1 MAEYTFLL
9 QIGLIL
15 TIGVIGSN
23 VLKRV
28 NFPEILGFLL
38 VGVFLN
44 LFFVLSGHDVEFSE
58 LLDIVVAVTLGFIGF
73 NLGSEI
79 DWDTIRNLSAKIVII
94 LLFESLLTFVAVTLI
109 VYALSFPLHIA
120 IIFGALA
127 SATAPAG
134 TAAIFWENHCIG
146 PLTTATMFILALDD
160 IIAIILTDLAMDYST
175 IYYSGHTINFSEL
188 FFPIIFDL
196 TASFLLGFTAGILIV
211 YALNRV
217 EDHGRYVSLV
227 VGAIFIC
234 IGTASILHI
243 SYILPTMI
251 FGITVS
257 SLCKKPDI
265 DYPTKKALQEVLGLT
280 SPKIMEII
288 YDKKQNG
295 EFKDE
300 PHQIFHEVF
309 RLSTPIIALF
319 FILIGISLDLTSLF
333 DIGLIGMIYMLTRTI
348 AKSGGAYLGGFVA
361 NAQPVVQKYLGF
373 CLLSQAG
380 VALGLAVIISEHLAQ
395 FGTEAGMLGIFI
407 LNTITA
413 STIIFQIFGP
423 IAIKWAIDQ
432 SGESNGPYCE

>member
-1 MAEYTFLL
+1 MPEYEFLL

-15 TIGVIGSN
+15 TVGVVGSN
-23 VLKRV
+23 ILKKIK
-28 NFPEILGFLL
+28 FPEILGFLL

-44 LFFVLSGHDVEFSE
+44 LFFLISGHEINLTE

-79 DWDTIRNLSAKIVII
+79 DWNTIRNLSAKIIII
-94 LLFESLLTFVAVTLI
+94 LLFESLLTFIAVTVVI
-109 VYALSFPLHIA
+109 YALSFPLHVA
-120 IIFGALA
+120 LVFGALA

-134 TAAIFWENHCIG
+134 TAAIFWENHSIG

-160 IIAIILTDLAMDYST
+160 IVAIILTDLAMDYST
-175 IYYSGHTINFSEL
+175 IVYSGHELNLSEL
-188 FFPIIFDL
+188 FLPIVFDIS
-196 TASFLLGFTAGILIV
+196 ASFFLGFTSGLIIV

-227 VGAIFIC
+227 VGSIFIC
-234 IGTASILHI
+234 IGAASILNI
-243 SYILPTMI
+243 SYILPTMV

-257 SLCKKPDI
+257 SLCKKPEI
-265 DYPTKKALQEVLGLT
+265 DYPTKKALQETLGLS

-288 YDKKQNG
+288 YNKRKNG
-295 EFKDE
+295 ELKTE

-319 FILIGISLDLTSLF
+319 FILIGITLNLTSIF
-333 DIGLIGMIYMLTRTI
+333 DIGLIGVIYMLTRTL
-348 AKSGGAYLGGFVA
+348 AKSGGAYLGGIVA
-361 NAQPVVQKYLGF
+361 KAQPVVQKYLGL

-380 VALGLAVIISEHLAQ
+380 VALGLAVIISEHFAQ
-395 FGTEAGMLGIFI
+395 FGTEAGVLGIFI

-423 IAIKWAIDQ
+423 VAIKWAIDK
-432 SGESNGPYCE
+432 SGEGNGQSS

>member
-1 MAEYTFLL
+1 MPEYEFLL

-23 VLKRV
+23 VLKKLK
-28 NFPEILGFLL
+28 FPEILGFLL

-44 LFFVLSGHDVEFSE
+44 LFFLISGYDVNFTEI
-58 LLDIVVAVTLGFIGF
+58 LDIVVAVTLGFIGF

-79 DWDTIRNLSAKIVII
+79 DWNMIRNLSAKIMII
-94 LLFESLLTFVAVTLI
+94 LLFESLLTFFAVTVI
-109 VYALSFPLHIA
+109 VYALSFPLHVA
-120 IIFGALA
+120 LVFGALA

-160 IIAIILTDLAMDYST
+160 VVAIILTDLAMDYST
-175 IYYSGHTINFSEL
+175 MVYSDHAFNLIEL
-188 FFPIIFDL
+188 FFPIVFDL
-196 TASFLLGFTAGILIV
+196 SASFMLGFTAGLLIV

-227 VGAIFIC
+227 VGSIFIC
-234 IGTASILHI
+234 IGVASILNI
-243 SYILPTMI
+243 SYILPTMV

-257 SLCKKPDI
+257 SLCRKPEI
-265 DYPTKKALQEVLGLT
+265 DYPTKKALQEVLSLS
-280 SPKIMEII
+280 SPKITELI
-288 YDKKQNG
+288 YDKKNNG
-295 EFKDE
+295 DFKDE

-309 RLSTPIIALF
+309 RISTPILALF

-333 DIGLIGMIYMLTRTI
+333 DIGLIGVIYILTRTL
-348 AKSGGAYLGGFVA
+348 AKSGGAYFGGMVA
-361 NAQPVVQKYLGF
+361 QAQPVVQKYLGL

-380 VALGLAVIISEHLAQ
+380 VALGLAVIISEHFAQ
-395 FGTEAGMLGIFI
+395 FGTEAGLLGFFI

-423 IAIKWAIDQ
+423 IAIKWAIDK
-432 SGESNGPYCE
+432 SGEGNGQSC

>member
-1 MAEYTFLL
+1 MPEYEFLL

-23 VLKRV
+23 VLKKV

-44 LFFVLSGHDVEFSE
+44 LFFIISGHEINLTE

-79 DWDTIRNLSAKIVII
+79 DWNTIKNLSTNIIII
-94 LLFESLLTFVAVTLI
+94 LLFESLLTFIAVTVV
-109 VYALSFPLHIA
+109 VYALSFPLHVA
-120 IIFGALA
+120 LVFGALA

-160 IIAIILTDLAMDYST
+160 IVAIILTDLAMDYST
-175 IYYSGHTINFSEL
+175 IVYSGHALNLTEL
-188 FFPIIFDL
+188 LLPIVFDL
-196 TASFLLGFTAGILIV
+196 SASFMLGITAGLLIV

-227 VGAIFIC
+227 VGSILMC
-234 IGTASILHI
+234 IGVASILNI

-265 DYPTKKALQEVLGLT
+265 DYPTKKALREVLGLS
-280 SPKIMEII
+280 SPKLMEII
-288 YDKKQNG
+288 YNKKKNRK
-295 EFKDE
+295 FKTE

-309 RLSTPIIALF
+309 RISTPIIALF

-333 DIGLIGMIYMLTRTI
+333 DIGLIGIVYMLTRTL
-348 AKSGGAYLGGFVA
+348 AKSGGAYFGGIVA
-361 NAQPVVQKYLGF
+361 KAQPVVQKYLGL

-380 VALGLAVIISEHLAQ
+380 VALGLAVIISEHFAQ
-395 FGTEAGMLGIFI
+395 FGTEAGTLGIFI

-423 IAIKWAIDQ
+423 VAIKWAIDK
-432 SGESNGPYCE
+432 SGEGNGQSC

>member
-1 MAEYTFLL
+1 MAEYEFLL

-23 VLKRV
+23 FLKKL

-38 VGVFLN
+38 VGVLLN
-44 LFFVLSGHDVEFSE
+44 LFFLVTENKVNFAD

-79 DWDTIRNLSAKIVII
+79 DWNTIKNLSTKIVVI
-94 LLFESLLTFVAVTLI
+94 LLFESLLTFIAVTI
-109 VYALSFPLHIA
+109 VVYALDFPFHVALV
-120 IIFGALA
+120 FGALA

-160 IIAIILTDLAMDYST
+160 IVAIILTDLAMDYTS
-175 IYYSGHTINFSEL
+175 IVYSGHKVNLPEL
-188 FFPIIFDL
+188 FLPIVFDL
-196 TASFLLGFTAGILIV
+196 SASFLLGFMSGILIV

-217 EDHGRYVSLV
+217 EDHGKFISLV
-227 VGAIFIC
+227 VGSIFIC
-234 IGTASILHI
+234 IGAASILHI

-251 FGITVS
+251 FGITVA

-265 DYPTKKALQEVLGLT
+265 DYPTKKALQEVLGLS

-288 YDKKQNG
+288 YDRKKNG
-295 EFKDE
+295 ELKTE

-309 RLSTPIIALF
+309 RLSTPVIALF
-319 FILIGISLDLTSLF
+319 FILIGVSLDLTSLME
-333 DIGLIGMIYMLTRTI
+333 IGLVGIVYMVVRTL
-348 AKSGGAYLGGFVA
+348 AKSGGAYFGGVI
-361 NAQPVVQKYLGF
+361 AQASPVVQKYIGF

-380 VALGLAVIISEHLAQ
+380 VALGLAVIISEHYAQ
-395 FGTEAGMLGIFI
+395 FGAEAGLLGVFI

-423 IAIKWAIDQ
+423 MAIKWAIDK
-432 SGESNGPYCE
+432 SGESNAKSC